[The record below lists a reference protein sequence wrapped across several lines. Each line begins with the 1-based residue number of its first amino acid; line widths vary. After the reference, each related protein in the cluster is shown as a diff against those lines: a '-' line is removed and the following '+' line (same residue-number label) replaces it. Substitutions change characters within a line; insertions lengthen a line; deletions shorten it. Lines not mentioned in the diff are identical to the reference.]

1 MPTNDYISY
10 MKEDLF
16 KNLEKEIE
24 LPLKNIIKP
33 QTVTTFKQC
42 QDQALDP
49 ISIVNK
55 SKSIGVNTHD
65 VTSYNTTQSLNFD
78 S

>member
-33 QTVTTFKQC
+33 QTVTTFK
-42 QDQALDP
+42 
-49 ISIVNK
+49 
-55 SKSIGVNTHD
+55 
-65 VTSYNTTQSLNFD
+65 
-78 S
+78 

>member
-10 MKEDLF
+10 MKEDLL

-33 QTVTTFKQC
+33 
-42 QDQALDP
+42 
-49 ISIVNK
+49 
-55 SKSIGVNTHD
+55 
-65 VTSYNTTQSLNFD
+65 
-78 S
+78 